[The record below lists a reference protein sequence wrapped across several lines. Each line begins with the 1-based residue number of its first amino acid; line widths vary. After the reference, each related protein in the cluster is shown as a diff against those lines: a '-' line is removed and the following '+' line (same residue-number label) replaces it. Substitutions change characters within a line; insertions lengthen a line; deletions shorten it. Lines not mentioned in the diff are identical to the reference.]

1 EPEPMFAA
9 AADALPLEA
18 MAPQELTPA
27 LYEAARRA
35 GGRTAVAGCCTSLL
49 QRVAPAPLVS
59 LRSSPLVASSA
70 EPEPMFAAAADA
82 LPLEAMAP
90 QELTPALYEA
100 AR

>member
-1 EPEPMFAA
+1 M
-9 AADALPLEA
+9 
-18 MAPQELTPA
+18 
-27 LYEAARRA
+27 
-35 GGRTAVAGCCTSLL
+35 
-49 QRVAPAPLVS
+49 S

-100 AR
+100 AAAGRACAAGVVALQPVGGVQR